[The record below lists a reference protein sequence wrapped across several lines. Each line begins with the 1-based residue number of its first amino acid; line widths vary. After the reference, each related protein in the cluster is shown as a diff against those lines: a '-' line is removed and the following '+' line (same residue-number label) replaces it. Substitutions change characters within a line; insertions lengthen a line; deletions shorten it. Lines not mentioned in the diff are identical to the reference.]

1 VWNFSEGDSLEIAK
15 EINVVLSLKLETELE
30 TEEKAN
36 NQKENDK
43 KENDNQP
50 VQRTKR
56 QRVLL
61 LIVKERKRQWERQQ
75 QQEIVCTDP
84 KCRYRKFDKRKGGTH
99 AHAKLSIAN
108 GAVGFVSLKI
118 GPYRDGTK
126 KPPSSLRRKGPNIV
140 LGVEQTQKKLTFTG
154 GLDSD
159 VPIKLARIA
168 EAQIEQRFQPK
179 QPGADK
185 VPLKPLN
192 DRVYAVVL
200 DDEVNQGKTC
210 SFIRERNMHDRWWAA
225 TLSRPLYLLQYFLM
239 KIKKTKFK
247 TTLKLDCNI
256 AGIF

>member
-43 KENDNQP
+43 KDNQP
-50 VQRTKR
+50 DKRTKGGGR
-56 QRVLL
+56 FAQWAQS
-61 LIVKERKRQWERQQ
+61 VKKEKQRKR
-75 QQEIVCTDP
+75 QQEIVCKDD
-84 KCRYRKFDKRKGGTH
+84 KCRYCKFDRRKGGTH

-108 GAVGFVSLKI
+108 GAVGFASLKI
-118 GPYRDGTK
+118 GPYRDGK

-159 VPIKLARIA
+159 VPIELARIA
-168 EAQIEQRFQPK
+168 EAQIEQRFQP
-179 QPGADK
+179 QHPGAEK
-185 VPLKPLN
+185 VPLKHLN

-200 DDEVNQGKTC
+200 DDDKVNQGKTC
-210 SFIRERNMHDRWWAA
+210 SFIRESNMHEKWWAA
-225 TLSRPLYLLQYFLM
+225 TLSRPLYLLKYFLM